1 MPNVELE
8 EVSVLEE
15 VNELVSDEIEYPAI
29 LIEGVNSKEELNYFV
44 NRGNTRRQAQPE

>member
-15 VNELVSDEIEYPAI
+15 VNELVSDSFHIGI
-29 LIEGVNSKEELNYFV
+29 KL
-44 NRGNTRRQAQPE
+44 